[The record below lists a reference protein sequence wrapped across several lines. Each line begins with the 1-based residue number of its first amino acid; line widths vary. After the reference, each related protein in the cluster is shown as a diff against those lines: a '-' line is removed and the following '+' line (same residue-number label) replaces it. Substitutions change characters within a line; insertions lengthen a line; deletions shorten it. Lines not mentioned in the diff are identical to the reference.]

1 MAFEVTEVQKC
12 LKGADYPATGEQLA
26 ELARGNGAADDLVEA
41 LRGIGDEVD
50 GPNGVMKRLKG
61 HLTGSRRDG

>member
-1 MAFEVTEVQKC
+1 MAFEVTEVQKH

-26 ELARGNGAADDLVEA
+26 ERAHENGAPDNLVEA
-41 LRGIGDEVD
+41 LRSISEEVD

-61 HLTGSRRDG
+61 ELTGSRRDD